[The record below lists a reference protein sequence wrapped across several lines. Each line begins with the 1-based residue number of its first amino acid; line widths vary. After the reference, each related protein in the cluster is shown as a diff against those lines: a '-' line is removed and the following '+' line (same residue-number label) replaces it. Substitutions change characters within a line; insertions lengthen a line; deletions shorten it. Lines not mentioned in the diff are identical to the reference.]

1 MKITFEIVPG
11 ESIGPFRLGMTA
23 SEIQT
28 AIRTLSDDPSVNLE
42 SLGIVAWHNA
52 INGMAAVNETDRCD
66 RLGIRVYNNEHSV
79 VLKGQPVNNISNAD
93 AKSLFALIAGEL
105 QHSYG
110 GFGSESKGIDAVR
123 WENSDPWIDSIF
135 VMPPKR

>member
-1 MKITFEIVPG
+1 MKLTFEIVPG
-11 ESIGPFRLGMTA
+11 ESIGPFRLGTTA
-23 SEIQT
+23 SEIQA

-42 SLGIVAWHNA
+42 SFGIVAWHNA
-52 INGMAAVNETDRCD
+52 VNGMAAVSETDRCD
-66 RLGIRVYNNEHSV
+66 RLGVRVYNEHSV
-79 VLKGQPVNNISNAD
+79 VLKGQPVNNISNEE
-93 AKSLFALIAGEL
+93 AKSLLGLIAGEL